1 MEHNRRE
8 DINKDDLNIKD
19 INKKRF
25 VITSQ
30 NLAWGLTALA
40 VICLSILFYLVLTKM
55 PSLQAGV
62 GKLMDVLMPIIIGSV
77 MAYLLIPV
85 YNGLY
90 KSFCRWLPRL
100 RISRETSAGLSKGLS
115 TALSLLLLVVV
126 VIGLLLMAGPQVL
139 QSIMDVARSVPSN
152 IDKFSAWITK
162 LLKDYP
168 EILSVVT
175 EGVNNFE
182 TSLLGI
188 ITDYVMPSV
197 NTLITGI
204 TVGVINALS
213 FMFDIIIGL
222 IVCIYVL
229 NSKGTFAAQG
239 KKLAYSMFDTELA
252 NTVIDDARNIH
263 KIFSGFISG
272 KLIDSLIIGMIT
284 FVALSIMNM
293 PYTVMVSV
301 IVGVTNII
309 PFFGPFIGAIPSA
322 VIIFTESP
330 IKSLYFVIYIII
342 IQQIDG
348 NIIGPKI
355 LGNSTGLPSF
365 WVLFSILVGGGLFG
379 FAGMLL
385 GVPVFATICMFIS
398 KGVERAL
405 RKRGLPEDTD
415 KYAKVKDID
424 PETYTFNH
432 LPTDE
437 EIAAI
442 HKAEAAAGGDE
453 NEKGEKSENAGII
466 DKLKKYKKEHGSEDD
481 ESDK

>member
-1 MEHNRRE
+1 MERNGS
-8 DINKDDLNIKD
+8 
-19 INKKRF
+19 NKKKF

-30 NLAWGLTALA
+30 NLAWGLTALT
-40 VICLSILFYLVLTKM
+40 VICLSIIFYLALTKM
-55 PSLQAGV
+55 PSLQAGL
-62 GKLMDVLMPIIIGSV
+62 GKLMDVLMPIIIGGV

-90 KSFCRWLPRL
+90 NSFSRWLMRL
-100 RISRETSAGLSKGLS
+100 RVSSETSARVSKGLS
-115 TALSLLLLVVV
+115 TTLSLLLLIVVV
-126 VIGLLLMAGPQVL
+126 AGLVLMAGPQVL
-139 QSIMDVARSVPSN
+139 QSIIDVARSVPSN
-152 IDKFSAWITK
+152 VDKFSAWMTK

-168 EILSVVT
+168 EILSVAT
-175 EGVNNFE
+175 EIVNNFE
-182 TSLLGI
+182 TSLLGV

-204 TVGVINALS
+204 TVGVISALN
-213 FMFDIIIGL
+213 FVFNIVIGL

-229 NSKGTFAAQG
+229 NSKSTFAAQG
-239 KKLAYSMFDTELA
+239 KKLIYSMFDTEYA
-252 NTVIDDARNIH
+252 NFVIDDARSIH

-293 PYTVMVSV
+293 PYTVMISV
-301 IVGVTNII
+301 IVGVTNVI

-322 VIIFTESP
+322 VIIFTEDP

-365 WVLFSILVGGGLFG
+365 WVLFSILVGSKLFG

-415 KYAKVKDID
+415 SYMNAKDID
-424 PETYTFNH
+424 PETHTFNP
-432 LPTDE
+432 LPDGGTEVVHNKDKAGMESSDE
-437 EIAAI
+437 KRRENSADALKSLLIR
-442 HKAEAAAGGDE
+442 HK
-453 NEKGEKSENAGII
+453 N
-466 DKLKKYKKEHGSEDD
+466 KKEDSSEDED
-481 ESDK
+481 RESDR

>member
-1 MEHNRRE
+1 MESNS
-8 DINKDDLNIKD
+8 N
-19 INKKRF
+19 NKKKF

-40 VICLSILFYLVLTKM
+40 VICLSIVFYLVLTKM
-55 PSLQAGV
+55 PSLQAGIS
-62 GKLMDVLMPIIIGSV
+62 KLMGVLMPIIIGSV

-90 KSFCRWLPRL
+90 RTFMRWLPRARL
-100 RISRETSAGLSKGLS
+100 SRETSDSLSKGLS
-115 TALSLLLLVVV
+115 TALSLLLLIIVVV
-126 VIGLLLMAGPQVL
+126 GLLLMAGPQVL

-152 IDKFSAWITK
+152 VDKFSVWMTK

-168 EILSVVT
+168 EILSVAT
-175 EGVNNFE
+175 EGLDNFE

-229 NSKGTFAAQG
+229 NSKATFAAQG
-239 KKLAYSMFDTELA
+239 KKLVYSMFDTGYA
-252 NTVIDDARNIH
+252 NAVIDDARSIH

-272 KLIDSLIIGMIT
+272 KLLDSLIIGMIT

-293 PYTVMVSV
+293 PYTVMISV

-398 KGVERAL
+398 EGVERSL
-405 RKRGLPEDTD
+405 RKRGLPENTE
-415 KYAKVKDID
+415 KYMNTKDID
-424 PETYTFNH
+424 PENYTFNP
-432 LPTDE
+432 LPDDDAGAE
-437 EIAAI
+437 V
-442 HKAEAAAGGDE
+442 HKAHKAAEHDTEKNGNRSGIKDILKKHNKKE
-453 NEKGEKSENAGII
+453 NKSEDN
-466 DKLKKYKKEHGSEDD
+466 
-481 ESDK
+481 ESDR

>member
-1 MEHNRRE
+1 MES
-8 DINKDDLNIKD
+8 NIKGGKSEKNS
-19 INKKRF
+19 NKKKF
-25 VITSQ
+25 VITGQ

-40 VICLSILFYLVLTKM
+40 VICLSIVFYLVLTKM
-55 PSLQAGV
+55 PSLKAGI
-62 GKLMDVLMPIIIGSV
+62 GKLLSVLMPIIIGSV

-90 KSFCRWLPRL
+90 RSLNRWLPRL
-100 RISRETSAGLSKGLS
+100 RISRETSASISKGLS
-115 TALSLLLLVVV
+115 TALSLLLLIVVV
-126 VIGLLLMAGPQVL
+126 VGLLLMAGPQVL

-152 IDKFSAWITK
+152 VDKFSVWMTK

-168 EILSVVT
+168 EILSVAT
-175 EGVNNFE
+175 ELVNNFE

-204 TVGVINALS
+204 TVGVISALN
-213 FMFDIIIGL
+213 FMFNVIIGL

-229 NSKGTFAAQG
+229 NSKSTFAAQG
-239 KKLAYSMFDTELA
+239 KKLVYSMFDTEYA
-252 NTVIDDARNIH
+252 NIVIDDARNIH

-293 PYTVMVSV
+293 PYTVMISV

-415 KYAKVKDID
+415 EYMNTKDID
-424 PETYTFNH
+424 PKTYTFNP
-432 LPTDE
+432 LPPEDIIDE
-437 EIAAI
+437 PCRADVHAAEPGKHGNEISAI
-442 HKAEAAAGGDE
+442 KEFLKKHKKE
-453 NEKGEKSENAGII
+453 NDSEDEKS
-466 DKLKKYKKEHGSEDD
+466 DR
-481 ESDK
+481 

>member
-1 MEHNRRE
+1 MESNS
-8 DINKDDLNIKD
+8 N
-19 INKKRF
+19 NKKKF

-40 VICLSILFYLVLTKM
+40 VICLSIVFYLVLTKM
-55 PSLQAGV
+55 PSLQAGIS
-62 GKLMDVLMPIIIGSV
+62 KLMGVLMPIIIGSV

-90 KSFCRWLPRL
+90 RTFMRWLPRVRL
-100 RISRETSAGLSKGLS
+100 SRETSDSLSKGLS
-115 TALSLLLLVVV
+115 TALSLLLLIIVVV
-126 VIGLLLMAGPQVL
+126 GLLLMAGPQVL

-152 IDKFSAWITK
+152 VDKFSVWMTK

-168 EILSVVT
+168 EILSVAT
-175 EGVNNFE
+175 EGLDNFE

-229 NSKGTFAAQG
+229 NSKATFAAQG
-239 KKLAYSMFDTELA
+239 KKLVYSMFDTGYA
-252 NTVIDDARNIH
+252 NAVIDDARSIH

-272 KLIDSLIIGMIT
+272 KLLDSLIIGMIT

-293 PYTVMVSV
+293 PYTVMISV

-398 KGVERAL
+398 EGVERSL
-405 RKRGLPEDTD
+405 RKRGLPEDTE
-415 KYAKVKDID
+415 KYMNTKDID
-424 PETYTFNH
+424 PENYTFNP
-432 LPTDE
+432 LPGDDAGAE
-437 EIAAI
+437 A
-442 HKAEAAAGGDE
+442 HKAHMAAEHDT
-453 NEKGEKSENAGII
+453 EKNGNRSGIKDI
-466 DKLKKYKKEHGSEDD
+466 LKKHNKKENRSEDN
-481 ESDK
+481 ESDR

>member
-1 MEHNRRE
+1 MESNS
-8 DINKDDLNIKD
+8 N
-19 INKKRF
+19 NKKKF

-40 VICLSILFYLVLTKM
+40 VICLSIVFYLVLTKM
-55 PSLQAGV
+55 PSLQAGIS
-62 GKLMDVLMPIIIGSV
+62 KLMGVLMPIIIGSV

-90 KSFCRWLPRL
+90 RTFMRWLPRARL
-100 RISRETSAGLSKGLS
+100 SRETSDSLSKGLS
-115 TALSLLLLVVV
+115 TALSLLLLIIVVV
-126 VIGLLLMAGPQVL
+126 GLLLMAGPQVL
-139 QSIMDVARSVPSN
+139 QSIMDVARGVPSN
-152 IDKFSAWITK
+152 VDKFSVWMTK

-168 EILSVVT
+168 EILSVAT
-175 EGVNNFE
+175 EGLDNFE

-229 NSKGTFAAQG
+229 NSKATFAAQG
-239 KKLAYSMFDTELA
+239 KKLVYSMFDTGYA
-252 NTVIDDARNIH
+252 NAVIDDARSIH

-272 KLIDSLIIGMIT
+272 KLLDSLIIGMIT

-293 PYTVMVSV
+293 PYTVMISV

-398 KGVERAL
+398 EGVERSL
-405 RKRGLPEDTD
+405 RKRGLPEGTE
-415 KYAKVKDID
+415 KYMNTKDID
-424 PETYTFNH
+424 PENYTFNP
-432 LPTDE
+432 LPDDDAGAE
-437 EIAAI
+437 AYKA
-442 HKAEAAAGGDE
+442 HKAAEHDTEKNGNRSGIKDILRKHNKKE
-453 NEKGEKSENAGII
+453 NKSEDN
-466 DKLKKYKKEHGSEDD
+466 
-481 ESDK
+481 ESDR

>member
-1 MEHNRRE
+1 MESNS
-8 DINKDDLNIKD
+8 N
-19 INKKRF
+19 NKKKF

-40 VICLSILFYLVLTKM
+40 VICLSIVFYLVLTKM
-55 PSLQAGV
+55 TSLQAGIS
-62 GKLMDVLMPIIIGSV
+62 KLMGVLMPIIIGSV

-90 KSFCRWLPRL
+90 RTFMRWLPRARL
-100 RISRETSAGLSKGLS
+100 SRETSDSLSKGLS
-115 TALSLLLLVVV
+115 TALSLLLLIIVVV
-126 VIGLLLMAGPQVL
+126 GLLLMAGPQVL

-152 IDKFSAWITK
+152 VDKFSVWMTK

-168 EILSVVT
+168 EILSVAT
-175 EGVNNFE
+175 EGLDNFE

-229 NSKGTFAAQG
+229 NSKATFAAQG
-239 KKLAYSMFDTELA
+239 KKLVYSMFDTGYA
-252 NTVIDDARNIH
+252 NAVIDDARSIH

-272 KLIDSLIIGMIT
+272 KLLDSLIIGMIT

-293 PYTVMVSV
+293 PYTVMISV

-398 KGVERAL
+398 EGVERSL
-405 RKRGLPEDTD
+405 RKRGLPENTE
-415 KYAKVKDID
+415 KYMNTKDID
-424 PETYTFNH
+424 PENYTFNP
-432 LPTDE
+432 LPDDDAGAE
-437 EIAAI
+437 AYKA
-442 HKAEAAAGGDE
+442 HKAAEHDTEKNGNRSGIKDILKKHNKKE
-453 NEKGEKSENAGII
+453 NKSEDN
-466 DKLKKYKKEHGSEDD
+466 
-481 ESDK
+481 ESDR

>member
-1 MEHNRRE
+1 MESNS
-8 DINKDDLNIKD
+8 N
-19 INKKRF
+19 NKKKF

-40 VICLSILFYLVLTKM
+40 VICLSIVFYLVLTKM
-55 PSLQAGV
+55 PSLQAGIS
-62 GKLMDVLMPIIIGSV
+62 KLMGVLMPIIIGSV

-90 KSFCRWLPRL
+90 RTFMRWLPRARL
-100 RISRETSAGLSKGLS
+100 SRETSHSLSKGLS
-115 TALSLLLLVVV
+115 TALSLLLLIIVVV
-126 VIGLLLMAGPQVL
+126 GLLLMAGPQVL

-152 IDKFSAWITK
+152 VDKFSVWMTK

-168 EILSVVT
+168 EILRVAT
-175 EGVNNFE
+175 EGLDNFE

-229 NSKGTFAAQG
+229 NSKATFAAQG
-239 KKLAYSMFDTELA
+239 KKLVYSMFDTGYA
-252 NTVIDDARNIH
+252 NAVIDDARSIH

-272 KLIDSLIIGMIT
+272 KLLDSLIIGMIT

-293 PYTVMVSV
+293 PYTVMISV

-398 KGVERAL
+398 EGVERSL
-405 RKRGLPEDTD
+405 RKRGLPEDTE
-415 KYAKVKDID
+415 KYMNTKDID
-424 PETYTFNH
+424 PENYTFNP
-432 LPTDE
+432 LPGDDAGAE
-437 EIAAI
+437 A
-442 HKAEAAAGGDE
+442 HKAHKAAEHDTEKNGNRSGIKDILKKHNKKE
-453 NEKGEKSENAGII
+453 NKSEDN
-466 DKLKKYKKEHGSEDD
+466 
-481 ESDK
+481 ESDR

>member
-1 MEHNRRE
+1 MESNS
-8 DINKDDLNIKD
+8 N
-19 INKKRF
+19 NKKKF

-40 VICLSILFYLVLTKM
+40 VICLSIVFYLVLTKM
-55 PSLQAGV
+55 PSLQAGIS
-62 GKLMDVLMPIIIGSV
+62 KLMGVLMPIIIGSV

-90 KSFCRWLPRL
+90 RTFMRWLPRARL
-100 RISRETSAGLSKGLS
+100 SRETSDSLSKGLS
-115 TALSLLLLVVV
+115 TALSLLLLIIVVV
-126 VIGLLLMAGPQVL
+126 GLLLMAGPQVL

-152 IDKFSAWITK
+152 VDKFSVWMTK

-168 EILSVVT
+168 EILSVAT
-175 EGVNNFE
+175 EGLDNFE

-229 NSKGTFAAQG
+229 NSKATFAAQG
-239 KKLAYSMFDTELA
+239 KKLVYSMFDTGYA
-252 NTVIDDARNIH
+252 NAVIDDARSIH

-272 KLIDSLIIGMIT
+272 KLLDSLIIGMIT

-293 PYTVMVSV
+293 PYTVMISV

-309 PFFGPFIGAIPSA
+309 PFFGPFIGAIPST

-398 KGVERAL
+398 EGVERSL
-405 RKRGLPEDTD
+405 RKRGLPENTE
-415 KYAKVKDID
+415 KYMNTKDID
-424 PETYTFNH
+424 PENYTFNP
-432 LPTDE
+432 LPDDDAGAE
-437 EIAAI
+437 AYKA
-442 HKAEAAAGGDE
+442 HKAAEHDTEKNGNRSGIKDILKKHNKKE
-453 NEKGEKSENAGII
+453 NKSEDN
-466 DKLKKYKKEHGSEDD
+466 
-481 ESDK
+481 ESDR

>member
-1 MEHNRRE
+1 MESNS
-8 DINKDDLNIKD
+8 N
-19 INKKRF
+19 NKKKF

-40 VICLSILFYLVLTKM
+40 VICLSIVFYLVLTKM
-55 PSLQAGV
+55 PSLQAGIS
-62 GKLMDVLMPIIIGSV
+62 KLMGVLMPIIIGSV

-90 KSFCRWLPRL
+90 RTFMRWLPRARL
-100 RISRETSAGLSKGLS
+100 SLETSDSLSKGLS
-115 TALSLLLLVVV
+115 TALSLLLLIIVVV
-126 VIGLLLMAGPQVL
+126 GLLLMAGPQVL

-152 IDKFSAWITK
+152 VDKFSVWMTK

-168 EILSVVT
+168 EILSVAT
-175 EGVNNFE
+175 EGLDNFE

-229 NSKGTFAAQG
+229 NSKATFAAQG
-239 KKLAYSMFDTELA
+239 KKLVYSMFDTGYA
-252 NTVIDDARNIH
+252 NAVIDDARSIH

-272 KLIDSLIIGMIT
+272 KLLDSLIIGMIT

-293 PYTVMVSV
+293 PYTVMISV

-398 KGVERAL
+398 EGVERSL
-405 RKRGLPEDTD
+405 RKRGLPENTE
-415 KYAKVKDID
+415 KYMNTKDID
-424 PETYTFNH
+424 PENYTFNP
-432 LPTDE
+432 LPDDDAGAET
-437 EIAAI
+437 
-442 HKAEAAAGGDE
+442 HKAHKAAEHDTEKNGNRSGIKDILKKHNKKE
-453 NEKGEKSENAGII
+453 NKSEDN
-466 DKLKKYKKEHGSEDD
+466 
-481 ESDK
+481 ESDR

>member
-1 MEHNRRE
+1 MESNS
-8 DINKDDLNIKD
+8 N
-19 INKKRF
+19 NKKKF

-40 VICLSILFYLVLTKM
+40 VICLSIVFYLVLTKM
-55 PSLQAGV
+55 PSLQAGIS
-62 GKLMDVLMPIIIGSV
+62 KLMGVLMPIIIGSV

-90 KSFCRWLPRL
+90 RTFMRWLPRVRL
-100 RISRETSAGLSKGLS
+100 SRETSDSLSKGLS
-115 TALSLLLLVVV
+115 TALSLLLLIIVVV
-126 VIGLLLMAGPQVL
+126 GLLLMAGPQVL
-139 QSIMDVARSVPSN
+139 QSIMDVARSVPAN
-152 IDKFSAWITK
+152 VDKFSVWMTK

-168 EILSVVT
+168 EILRVAT
-175 EGVNNFE
+175 EGLDNFE

-229 NSKGTFAAQG
+229 NSKATFAAQG
-239 KKLAYSMFDTELA
+239 KKLVYSMFDTGYA
-252 NTVIDDARNIH
+252 NAVIDDARSIH

-272 KLIDSLIIGMIT
+272 KLLDSLIIGMIT

-293 PYTVMVSV
+293 PYTVMISV

-398 KGVERAL
+398 EGVERSL
-405 RKRGLPEDTD
+405 RKRGLPEDTE
-415 KYAKVKDID
+415 KYMNTKDID
-424 PETYTFNH
+424 PENYTFNP
-432 LPTDE
+432 LPGDDAGAE
-437 EIAAI
+437 A
-442 HKAEAAAGGDE
+442 HKAHMAAEHDT
-453 NEKGEKSENAGII
+453 EKNGNRSGIKDI
-466 DKLKKYKKEHGSEDD
+466 LKKHNKKENRSEDN
-481 ESDK
+481 ESDR

>member
-1 MEHNRRE
+1 MESNS
-8 DINKDDLNIKD
+8 N
-19 INKKRF
+19 NKKKF

-40 VICLSILFYLVLTKM
+40 VICLSIVFYLVLTKM
-55 PSLQAGV
+55 PSLQAGIS
-62 GKLMDVLMPIIIGSV
+62 KLMGVLMPIIIGSV

-90 KSFCRWLPRL
+90 RTFMRWLPRARL
-100 RISRETSAGLSKGLS
+100 SRETSDSLSKGLS
-115 TALSLLLLVVV
+115 TALSLLLLIIVVV
-126 VIGLLLMAGPQVL
+126 GLLLMAGPQVL

-152 IDKFSAWITK
+152 VDKFSVWMTK

-168 EILSVVT
+168 EILSVAT
-175 EGVNNFE
+175 EGLDNFE

-229 NSKGTFAAQG
+229 NSKATFAAQG
-239 KKLAYSMFDTELA
+239 KKLVYSMFDTGYA
-252 NTVIDDARNIH
+252 NAVIDDARSIH

-272 KLIDSLIIGMIT
+272 KLLDSLIIGMIT

-293 PYTVMVSV
+293 PYTVMISV

-398 KGVERAL
+398 EGVERAL
-405 RKRGLPEDTD
+405 RKRGLPEDTE
-415 KYAKVKDID
+415 KYMYTKDID
-424 PETYTFNH
+424 PENYTFNP
-432 LPTDE
+432 LPDDDAGAE
-437 EIAAI
+437 AYKA
-442 HKAEAAAGGDE
+442 HKAAEHDTEKNGNRSGIKDILKKHNKKE
-453 NEKGEKSENAGII
+453 NKSEDN
-466 DKLKKYKKEHGSEDD
+466 
-481 ESDK
+481 ESDR

>member
-1 MEHNRRE
+1 MESN
-8 DINKDDLNIKD
+8 INGGKSEKNS
-19 INKKRF
+19 NKKKF
-25 VITSQ
+25 IITGQ

-40 VICLSILFYLVLTKM
+40 VICLSIVFYLVLTKM
-55 PSLQAGV
+55 PSLKAGI
-62 GKLMDVLMPIIIGSV
+62 GKLLSVLMPIIIGSV

-90 KSFCRWLPRL
+90 RSLNRWLLRL
-100 RISRETSAGLSKGLS
+100 RISRETSTSISKGLS
-115 TALSLLLLVVV
+115 TALSLLLLIVVV
-126 VIGLLLMAGPQVL
+126 AGLLLMAGPQVL

-152 IDKFSAWITK
+152 VDKFSVWMTK

-168 EILSVVT
+168 EILSVAT
-175 EGVNNFE
+175 ELVNNFE
-182 TSLLGI
+182 TSLQGI

-204 TVGVINALS
+204 TVGVISALN
-213 FMFDIIIGL
+213 FMFNVIIGL

-229 NSKGTFAAQG
+229 NSKSTFAAQG
-239 KKLAYSMFDTELA
+239 KKLVYSMFDTEYA
-252 NTVIDDARNIH
+252 NIVIDDARNIH

-293 PYTVMVSV
+293 PYTVMISV

-405 RKRGLPEDTD
+405 IKRGLPEDTD
-415 KYAKVKDID
+415 RYINTKDID
-424 PETYTFNH
+424 PETYAFNP
-432 LPTDE
+432 LPAE
-437 EIAAI
+437 AVMAEPL
-442 HKAEAAAGGDE
+442 HKADTPEAETELHE
-453 NEKGEKSENAGII
+453 NGKNVPG
-466 DKLKKYKKEHGSEDD
+466 KKPRNMK
-481 ESDK
+481 

>member
-1 MEHNRRE
+1 MESNS
-8 DINKDDLNIKD
+8 N
-19 INKKRF
+19 NKKKF

-40 VICLSILFYLVLTKM
+40 VICLSIVFYLVLTKM
-55 PSLQAGV
+55 PSLQAGIS
-62 GKLMDVLMPIIIGSV
+62 KLMGVLMPIIIGSV

-90 KSFCRWLPRL
+90 RTFMRWLPRARL
-100 RISRETSAGLSKGLS
+100 SRETSDSLSKGLS
-115 TALSLLLLVVV
+115 TALSLLLLIIVVV
-126 VIGLLLMAGPQVL
+126 GLLLMAGPQVL

-152 IDKFSAWITK
+152 VDKFSVWMTK

-168 EILSVVT
+168 EILSVAT
-175 EGVNNFE
+175 EGLDNFE

-229 NSKGTFAAQG
+229 NSKATFAAQG
-239 KKLAYSMFDTELA
+239 KKLVYSMFDTGDA
-252 NTVIDDARNIH
+252 NAVIDDARSIH

-272 KLIDSLIIGMIT
+272 KLLDSLIIGMIT

-293 PYTVMVSV
+293 PYTVMISV

-398 KGVERAL
+398 EGVERSL
-405 RKRGLPEDTD
+405 RKRGLPENTE
-415 KYAKVKDID
+415 KYMNTKDID
-424 PETYTFNH
+424 PENYTFNP
-432 LPTDE
+432 LPDDDAGAE
-437 EIAAI
+437 AYKA
-442 HKAEAAAGGDE
+442 HKAAEHDTEKNGNRSGIKDILKKHNKKE
-453 NEKGEKSENAGII
+453 NKSEDN
-466 DKLKKYKKEHGSEDD
+466 
-481 ESDK
+481 ESDR

>member
-1 MEHNRRE
+1 MESNS
-8 DINKDDLNIKD
+8 N
-19 INKKRF
+19 NKKKF

-40 VICLSILFYLVLTKM
+40 VICLSIVFYLVLTKM
-55 PSLQAGV
+55 PSLQAGIS
-62 GKLMDVLMPIIIGSV
+62 KLMGVLMPIIIGSV

-90 KSFCRWLPRL
+90 RTFMRWLPRARL
-100 RISRETSAGLSKGLS
+100 SRETSDSLSKGLS
-115 TALSLLLLVVV
+115 TALSLLLLIVVV
-126 VIGLLLMAGPQVL
+126 AGLLLMAGPQVL

-152 IDKFSAWITK
+152 VDKFSVWMTK

-168 EILSVVT
+168 EILSVAT
-175 EGVNNFE
+175 EGLDNFE

-229 NSKGTFAAQG
+229 NSKATFAAQG
-239 KKLAYSMFDTELA
+239 KKLVYSMFDTGYA
-252 NTVIDDARNIH
+252 NAVIDDARSIH

-272 KLIDSLIIGMIT
+272 KLLDSLIIGMIT

-293 PYTVMVSV
+293 PYTVMISV

-405 RKRGLPEDTD
+405 RKRGLPEDTE
-415 KYAKVKDID
+415 KYMNTKDID
-424 PETYTFNH
+424 PENYTFNP
-432 LPTDE
+432 LPDDDIGAE
-437 EIAAI
+437 I
-442 HKAEAAAGGDE
+442 HKAHEAAEHDTDKNG
-453 NEKGEKSENAGII
+453 NSSGIKDI
-466 DKLKKYKKEHGSEDD
+466 LKKHNKKKKRREER
-481 ESDK
+481 E

>member
-1 MEHNRRE
+1 MESNS
-8 DINKDDLNIKD
+8 N
-19 INKKRF
+19 NKKKF

-40 VICLSILFYLVLTKM
+40 VICLSIVFYLVLTKM
-55 PSLQAGV
+55 PSLQAGIS
-62 GKLMDVLMPIIIGSV
+62 KLMDVLMPIIIGSI

-90 KSFCRWLPRL
+90 RTFMRWLPRARL
-100 RISRETSAGLSKGLS
+100 SRETSASLSKGLS
-115 TALSLLLLVVV
+115 TALSLLLLIVVV
-126 VIGLLLMAGPQVL
+126 VGLLLMAGPQVL

-152 IDKFSAWITK
+152 VDKFSVWMTK

-168 EILSVVT
+168 EILSAAT
-175 EGVNNFE
+175 EGLDNFE

-229 NSKGTFAAQG
+229 NSKATFAAQG
-239 KKLAYSMFDTELA
+239 KKLVYSMFDTSCA
-252 NTVIDDARNIH
+252 NAVIDDARSIH
-263 KIFSGFISG
+263 RIFSGFISG
-272 KLIDSLIIGMIT
+272 KLLDSLIIGMIT
-284 FVALSIMNM
+284 FVALSVMNM
-293 PYTVMVSV
+293 PYTVMISV

-405 RKRGLPEDTD
+405 RKRGLPEDTE
-415 KYAKVKDID
+415 KYMNTKDID
-424 PETYTFNH
+424 PENYTFNP
-432 LPTDE
+432 LPDDDIGSE
-437 EIAAI
+437 I
-442 HKAEAAAGGDE
+442 HKAHEAAEHDA
-453 NEKGEKSENAGII
+453 EKSGNGAGIKDI
-466 DKLKKYKKEHGSEDD
+466 LKKHNKKESKSRDS
-481 ESDK
+481 ESDR

>member
-1 MEHNRRE
+1 MESNS
-8 DINKDDLNIKD
+8 N
-19 INKKRF
+19 NKKKF

-40 VICLSILFYLVLTKM
+40 VICLSIVFYLVLTKM
-55 PSLQAGV
+55 PSLQAGIS
-62 GKLMDVLMPIIIGSV
+62 KLMGVLMPIIIGSV

-90 KSFCRWLPRL
+90 RTFMRWLPRARL
-100 RISRETSAGLSKGLS
+100 SRETSDSLSKGLS
-115 TALSLLLLVVV
+115 TALSLLLLIVVV
-126 VIGLLLMAGPQVL
+126 AGLLLMAGPQVL

-152 IDKFSAWITK
+152 VDKFSVWMTK

-168 EILSVVT
+168 EILSVAT
-175 EGVNNFE
+175 EGLDNFE

-229 NSKGTFAAQG
+229 NSKATFAAQG
-239 KKLAYSMFDTELA
+239 KKLVYSMFDTGYA
-252 NTVIDDARNIH
+252 NAVIDDARSIH

-272 KLIDSLIIGMIT
+272 KLLDSLIIGMIT

-293 PYTVMVSV
+293 PYTVMISV

-405 RKRGLPEDTD
+405 RKRGLPEDTE
-415 KYAKVKDID
+415 KYMNTKDID
-424 PETYTFNH
+424 PENYTFNP
-432 LPTDE
+432 LPDDDIGAE
-437 EIAAI
+437 I
-442 HKAEAAAGGDE
+442 HKAHEAAEHDTDKNG
-453 NEKGEKSENAGII
+453 NSSGIKDI
-466 DKLKKYKKEHGSEDD
+466 LKKHNKKEKRSEDS
-481 ESDK
+481 ESER

>member
-1 MEHNRRE
+1 MESNS
-8 DINKDDLNIKD
+8 N
-19 INKKRF
+19 NKKKF

-40 VICLSILFYLVLTKM
+40 VICLSIVFYLVLTKM
-55 PSLQAGV
+55 PSLQAGIS
-62 GKLMDVLMPIIIGSV
+62 KLMGVLMPIIIGSV

-90 KSFCRWLPRL
+90 RTFMRWLPRARL
-100 RISRETSAGLSKGLS
+100 SRETSDSLSKGLS
-115 TALSLLLLVVV
+115 TALSLLLLIVVV
-126 VIGLLLMAGPQVL
+126 VGLLLMAGPQVL
-139 QSIMDVARSVPSN
+139 QSIMDVARGVPSN
-152 IDKFSAWITK
+152 VDKFSVWMTK

-168 EILSVVT
+168 EILSVAT
-175 EGVNNFE
+175 EGLDNFE

-229 NSKGTFAAQG
+229 NSKATFAAQG
-239 KKLAYSMFDTELA
+239 KKLVYSMFDTGYA
-252 NTVIDDARNIH
+252 NAVIDDARSIH

-272 KLIDSLIIGMIT
+272 KLLDSLIIGMIT

-293 PYTVMVSV
+293 PYTVMISV

-398 KGVERAL
+398 KGVERSL
-405 RKRGLPEDTD
+405 RKRGLPEGTE
-415 KYAKVKDID
+415 KYMNTKDID
-424 PETYTFNH
+424 PENYTFNP
-432 LPTDE
+432 LPDDDAGAE
-437 EIAAI
+437 AYKA
-442 HKAEAAAGGDE
+442 HKAAEHDTEKNGNRSGIKDILKKHNKKE
-453 NEKGEKSENAGII
+453 NKSEDN
-466 DKLKKYKKEHGSEDD
+466 
-481 ESDK
+481 ESDR